1 MILSSISLNNIRIHQ
16 SFNNNFTER
25 LNYIVGGNGLGKTTI
40 LESIYYLCTTKSC
53 SSVSDY
59 EVVSFGKN
67 DFMIE
72 GTFTDLTANKVSLA
86 YSKTE
91 NKKRYLLNDK
101 HINRYSSVIG
111 KFPVVLLMPSDH
123 AITQGSPAERRKF
136 VDSVISQAN
145 RNYLETLIEFNRTLK
160 QRSALLTR
168 KKEYKSNV
176 SDEEIN
182 VWTDKLVEKGA
193 DLINYRIKFIQK
205 FNEYVI
211 ESYEKIMGT
220 DEVPGINYFF
230 LEGYSGDDVVDRYW
244 SLIYERRE
252 DELRRAANLVGP
264 HRDDFRFEINGQNLK
279 AFGSQGQHKTFQTI
293 LRFAEFFY
301 LKDIT
306 GTSPIFLLDDVF
318 GELDASRAYKISE
331 YLSDVGQAFV
341 TLTDFG
347 NFSFLKTGDKDNIIR
362 LEKKA
367 AVNV

>member
-16 SFNNNFTER
+16 SFNTNFTER

-53 SSVSDY
+53 SSLSDY
-59 EVVSFGKN
+59 EAVSFGKN
-67 DFMIE
+67 EFMIE
-72 GTFTDLTANKVSLA
+72 GSFADRTANKVSLS
-86 YSKTE
+86 YSKSE

-101 HINRYSSVIG
+101 LINRHYSVIG
-111 KFPVVLLMPSDH
+111 KFPVVLLMSSDH
-123 AITQGSPAERRKF
+123 AITLGSPADRRKF

-145 RNYLETLIEFNRTLK
+145 RNYLETLIEFNRALK

-168 KKEYKSNV
+168 MRELKSNV
-176 SDEEIN
+176 TDAEIN
-182 VWTDKLVEKGA
+182 AWTTKVAEKGI

-205 FNEYVI
+205 FNEYVL

-220 DEVPGINYFF
+220 DEVPGINYYF
-230 LEGYSGDDVVDRYW
+230 LEGYTGNDVADRYW
-244 SLIYERRE
+244 SLLNERWE

-264 HRDDFRFEINGQNLK
+264 HKDDFTFEINDQNLK
-279 AFGSQGQHKTFQTI
+279 AFGSQGQHKTFQAI

-301 LKDIT
+301 LKEIT
-306 GTSPIFLLDDVF
+306 GTIPIFLLDDVF

-331 YLSDVGQAFV
+331 YLGDVGQAFV

-347 NFSFLKTGDKDNIIR
+347 NFSFLKTGDKDNIIK
-362 LEKKA
+362 LEKQA